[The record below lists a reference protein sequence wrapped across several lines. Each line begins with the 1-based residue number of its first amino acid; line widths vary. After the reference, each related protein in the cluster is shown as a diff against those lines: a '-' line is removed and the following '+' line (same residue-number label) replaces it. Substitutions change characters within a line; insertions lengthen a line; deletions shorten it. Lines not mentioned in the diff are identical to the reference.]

1 MKFHAA
7 SPVVAWLAI
16 VAAFGAWAEESAA
29 PDVTCV
35 EAPSKLPTVPLS
47 DLLESVST
55 RSKKEFL
62 VDARVP
68 AEIVVGQRDWRDVT
82 YRELHTVLSNNE
94 LAAVT
99 VEGLVNIVPV
109 NSIRQYP
116 LPVLQGYDDRIA
128 DGQWVTL
135 VIKPERAGAVTMVPL
150 LRPLLPPQGH
160 LAAVGQSNT
169 LTVVARY
176 ANARRIAEMVRE
188 IDKPAARDNAPLSE

>member
-1 MKFHAA
+1 M
-7 SPVVAWLAI
+7 
-16 VAAFGAWAEESAA
+16 
-29 PDVTCV
+29 
-35 EAPSKLPTVPLS
+35 
-47 DLLESVST
+47 
-55 RSKKEFL
+55 
-62 VDARVP
+62 
-68 AEIVVGQRDWRDVT
+68 GQRDWRDVT